1 MSRFVTA
8 FERAEQEAG
17 LRREAA
23 RETAAPP
30 QTNPAPGAGPA
41 PAGAAVAPAAG
52 APALTAP
59 AAPAPAVDVAAVSV
73 PVAADPRPAGTPVP
87 ETPPSQTQARP
98 AGAPPVDGAA
108 IEHVPA
114 DGKMPPLVHTAAVGD
129 APEPALIADIDSR
142 RNGAPIMA
150 PSKAPRR
157 PKPPATRISEQL
169 VSLLAPASF
178 EAEQYRVL
186 RHRVEQFNKAAG
198 LSIVAVSSPTAA
210 DGKTTTAINLAG
222 SLAQA
227 PNARVLLLD
236 ADLRG
241 PSVAYHLALE
251 DREAPGLVEA
261 ILDDRLTL
269 DAVVQAIAPL
279 NLSVLPA
286 GRRPAAPYEVLQS
299 PRMGELMEAARVR
312 YDFIIIDTPPLVSV
326 PDCRVIGK
334 WVDGFL
340 VVVAAHKTTRK
351 LLEEALRIPEP
362 GKVLGLVF
370 NGDDHHFSRDYY
382 TYSLNGNGA
391 RWPRRKR

>member
-17 LRREAA
+17 LRRETA
-23 RETAAPP
+23 RETPPPAETSPAADRR
-30 QTNPAPGAGPA
+30 PAETISRDTPAGPE
-41 PAGAAVAPAAG
+41 AGAAVAGVGENTAVRQASPVVELPPAD
-52 APALTAP
+52 
-59 AAPAPAVDVAAVSV
+59 AA
-73 PVAADPRPAGTPVP
+73 AADRDVTADL
-87 ETPPSQTQARP
+87 
-98 AGAPPVDGAA
+98 APIPD
-108 IEHVPA
+108 
-114 DGKMPPLVHTAAVGD
+114 L
-129 APEPALIADIDSR
+129 DSR

-186 RHRVEQFNKAAG
+186 RHRVEQFNKSAG
-198 LSIVAVSSPTAA
+198 LSIIAVSSPTAA
-210 DGKTTTAINLAG
+210 EGKTTTAINLAG

-227 PNARVLLLD
+227 PSARVLLVD

-269 DAVVQAIAPL
+269 DAVVQVIAPL
-279 NLSVLPA
+279 NVSVLPA

-299 PRMGELMEAARVR
+299 PRMGELMEAARSR

-340 VVVAAHKTTRK
+340 VVVAAHRTTRK
-351 LLEEALRIPEP
+351 LLEEALRVPEP

-382 TYSLNGNGA
+382 TYPSNGNGA